1 MSNGNSD
8 FDGNYGKTMLLIAAA
23 FLGVFVILSFIGFN
37 SSQTALNQVEAKIGD
52 LDAQYQRRV
61 DLIPNLVSTVEAA
74 AAHEAN
80 VLTSVTQLRSAAR
93 AVPQLGPNATDAERQ
108 RYEAAQQNVSQQARS
123 FLVTVEAYPALR
135 ANEGFL
141 RLQSELEGTENRIAV
156 ARRDVNIAIR
166 DYNNEVDTFPSV
178 IGARM
183 RGLTHRA
190 SYAAVAPNADQGVRV
205 NFNNGAA
212 AQH

>member
-1 MSNGNSD
+1 MSYSDGSNG
-8 FDGNYGKTMLLIAAA
+8 GYGKIIGLIALA
-23 FLGVFVILSFIGFN
+23 FLGVFIALTFIGFN
-37 SSQTALNQVEAKIGD
+37 SSQTASNQVEAKIGD

-61 DLIPNLVSTVEAA
+61 DLIPNLVSTVQAA
-74 AAHEAN
+74 AAHEES
-80 VLTSVTQLRSAAR
+80 VLTSVTRLRSAASE
-93 AVPQLGPNATDAERQ
+93 VPRLGPNATDAERG
-108 RYEAAQQNVSQQARS
+108 RYEAAQQSVSQQARN

-141 RLQSELEGTENRIAV
+141 RLQSELAGTENRITV

-190 SYAAVAPNADQGVRV
+190 SYTAVTPNADQGVRV